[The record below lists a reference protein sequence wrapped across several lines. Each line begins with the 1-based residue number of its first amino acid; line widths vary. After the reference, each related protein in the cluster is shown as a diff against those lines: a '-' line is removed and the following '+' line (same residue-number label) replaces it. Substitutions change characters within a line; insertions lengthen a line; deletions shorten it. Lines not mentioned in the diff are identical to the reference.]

1 MIKKNQVLA
10 KYPATLAAVAQA
22 LVTYGVKI
30 SGPCGGI
37 GSCGGPGGDGV
48 GGMGRETFGSVG
60 GGIGGSEKS
69 GFWSG
74 WSGGASIVLFSGGT
88 GLKQRQMDVYN
99 KGDHVLI
106 KIVNAT
112 WSLWSSDC
120 WLAGASLVAMN
131 ATGNA
136 IYDPIDSIVMSN
148 LLGMVGLGFVVPC
161 ADLVVLLDSGIE
173 GVMKALGCSGSGKRL
188 GPKPDFPGPPPER
201 PIPPSEPESKPP
213 KPPEPDIA
221 GNSVTT

>member
-74 WSGGASIVLFSGGT
+74 WSGG
-88 GLKQRQMDVYN
+88 
-99 KGDHVLI
+99 
-106 KIVNAT
+106 
-112 WSLWSSDC
+112 SLWSSDC
-120 WLAGASLVAMN
+120 WLAGASLIAMN